1 MDLSLSSIEGFKI
14 TSYKNNMKKL
24 LMLGGGFLQNF
35 VIRKAKAMGY
45 YVLCLDAN
53 PKAIGFQ
60 IADEHAVINIVDEE
74 ACLAYAREKQVDGVL
89 TAATDFSVLTMS
101 RIAQEMH
108 LPGVNYASAKIIKNK
123 ASVRKLLFEAQ
134 ADDTG
139 YSYEIDSLEA
149 IDEVLPKIKFPI
161 MMKPVDGS
169 GSRGASKVEKAEDF
183 AKAAEFAMSGS
194 ITHRAVAEPFI
205 DGKEYGVES
214 FVDNGAVHVLA
225 VMQKDMTQPPYYA
238 ELGHALPSGLSNELE
253 TKVKSCVYRAI
264 VALGVN
270 HGSVNMDLL
279 ITKEGHVHIVDIGA
293 RMGGN
298 LIGSHIIPTG
308 TGIDYMGNMI
318 RAAVGD
324 ITNWKPEWMP
334 RPIATKLLA
343 LTPGKVK
350 ALPDFDEIKIRYG
363 VQIEHHLHVG
373 DTITPY
379 RTNLDGCGYVVARS
393 FDVDESIDI
402 AAKAR
407 NVIDGL
413 IVRE

>member
-1 MDLSLSSIEGFKI
+1 MERR
-14 TSYKNNMKKL
+14 KKL

-45 YVLCLDAN
+45 YVLCLDADPN
-53 PKAIGFQ
+53 AQGFK
-60 IADEHAVINIVDEE
+60 IADEYAVINIVDEN
-74 ACLAYAREKQVDGVL
+74 ACLAYAREKHVDGVL

-101 RIAQEMH
+101 HIAEAMH
-108 LPGVNYASAKIIKNK
+108 LPGINYASAKIIKNK
-123 ASVRKLLFEAQ
+123 ASVRKILFDAK

-139 YSYEIDSLEA
+139 YSYEIGSTEEIA
-149 IDEVLPKIKFPI
+149 EVLLKVKLPI

-169 GSRGASKVEKAEDF
+169 GSRGASKVEIAENF
-183 AKAAEFAMSGS
+183 AKAAEFAMMNS
-194 ITHRAVAEPFI
+194 ITHCAVAEPFI

-214 FVDNGAVHVLA
+214 FVDNDEIHVLA

-238 ELGHALPSGLSNELE
+238 ELGHAMPSGLSKELE
-253 TKVKSCVYRAI
+253 TKVKTCVYRAI
-264 VALGVN
+264 CALGVN

-279 ITKEGHVHIVDIGA
+279 ITKDGNVHIVDIGA

-324 ITNWKPEWMP
+324 ETNWKPEWQP

-350 ALPDFDEIKIRYG
+350 ELPDFDEISARYD

-379 RTNLDGCGYVVARS
+379 RTNLDGCGYVVACDI
-393 FDVDESIDI
+393 DVNSSIVLAAEVRKIIDESI
-402 AAKAR
+402 
-407 NVIDGL
+407 L
-413 IVRE
+413 RE

>member
-1 MDLSLSSIEGFKI
+1 
-14 TSYKNNMKKL
+14 
-24 LMLGGGFLQNF
+24 MLGGGFLQKY
-35 VIRKAKAMGY
+35 VIRKAKTMGY
-45 YVLCLDAN
+45 YVLCLDADPN
-53 PKAIGFQ
+53 AVGFD

-74 ACLAYAREKQVDGVL
+74 ACLAYARDKQVDGVL

-101 RIAQEMH
+101 RIAEELH
-108 LPGVNYASAKIIKNK
+108 LPGINYQSAKVIKNK
-123 ASVRKLLFEAQ
+123 ALVRKRLFEAN

-139 YSYEIDSLEA
+139 ISYEIDSVEDIA
-149 IDEVLPKIKFPI
+149 DILPKIKFPV

-169 GSRGASKVEKAEDF
+169 GSRGASKVEKTEDF
-183 AKAAEFAMSGS
+183 VKAAEFAMNGS

-205 DGKEYGVES
+205 EGKEYGVES
-214 FVDNGAVHVLA
+214 FVDNGVIHVLG
-225 VMQKDMTQPPYYA
+225 VMQKDMTLPPYYA
-238 ELGHALPSGLSNELE
+238 ELGHAIPSGLTPELE

-264 VALGVN
+264 FALGVN

-279 ITKEGHVHIVDIGA
+279 ITNEGNVHIVDVGA

-298 LIGSHIIPTG
+298 LIGSHIIPMG

-324 ITNWKPEWMP
+324 ATNWKPEWQP
-334 RPIATKLLA
+334 KPVATKLLA
-343 LTPGKVK
+343 LTPGIIKK
-350 ALPDFDEIKIRYG
+350 LPNFDQIAAEYN

-379 RTNLDGCGYVVARS
+379 RTNLDGCGYVVAHDI
-393 FDVDESIDI
+393 DVELSI
-402 AAKAR
+402 ALASEVR
-407 NVIDGL
+407 NIIDKL

>member
-1 MDLSLSSIEGFKI
+1 
-14 TSYKNNMKKL
+14 MKKL
-24 LMLGGGFLQNF
+24 LMLGGGFLQKY
-35 VIRKAKAMGY
+35 VIRKAKTLGY
-45 YVLCLDAN
+45 YVLCLDADPN
-53 PKAIGFQ
+53 AVGFA

-74 ACLAYAREKQVDGVL
+74 ACLAYARDKQVDGVL

-101 RIAQEMH
+101 RIAEELH
-108 LPGVNYASAKIIKNK
+108 LPGINYQSAKVIKNK
-123 ASVRKLLFEAQ
+123 ALVRKRLFEAN

-139 YSYEIDSLEA
+139 ISYEIDSVDDIA
-149 IDEVLPKIKFPI
+149 DILPKIKFPV

-169 GSRGASKVEKAEDF
+169 GSRGASKVEKTEDF
-183 AKAAEFAMSGS
+183 VKAAVFAMNGS

-205 DGKEYGVES
+205 EGKEYGVES
-214 FVDNGAVHVLA
+214 FVDNGVIHVLG
-225 VMQKDMTQPPYYA
+225 VMQKDMTLPPYYA
-238 ELGHALPSGLSNELE
+238 ELGHAIPSGLTPELE

-264 VALGVN
+264 FALGVN

-279 ITKEGHVHIVDIGA
+279 ITNEGNVHIVDVGA

-298 LIGSHIIPTG
+298 LIGSHIIPMG

-324 ITNWKPEWMP
+324 ATNWKPEWQP
-334 RPIATKLLA
+334 KPVATKLLA
-343 LTPGKVK
+343 LTPGIIKK
-350 ALPDFDEIKIRYG
+350 LPNFDQIVAEYN

-379 RTNLDGCGYVVARS
+379 RTNLDGCGYVVAHDI
-393 FDVDESIDI
+393 DVELSI
-402 AAKAR
+402 ALASEVR
-407 NVIDGL
+407 NIIDKL

>member
-1 MDLSLSSIEGFKI
+1 
-14 TSYKNNMKKL
+14 
-24 LMLGGGFLQNF
+24 MLGGGFLQKY
-35 VIRKAKAMGY
+35 VIRKAKTMGY
-45 YVLCLDAN
+45 YVLCLDADPN
-53 PKAIGFQ
+53 AVGFA

-74 ACLAYAREKQVDGVL
+74 ACLAYARDKQVDGVL
-89 TAATDFSVLTMS
+89 TAATDFSVLTIS
-101 RIAQEMH
+101 RIAEELR
-108 LPGVNYASAKIIKNK
+108 LPGINYQSAKVIKNK
-123 ASVRKLLFEAQ
+123 ALVRKRLFEAN

-139 YSYEIDSLEA
+139 ISYEVDSVEDIA
-149 IDEVLPKIKFPI
+149 DILPKIKFPV

-183 AKAAEFAMSGS
+183 VKAAEFAMNGS

-205 DGKEYGVES
+205 EGKEYGVES
-214 FVDNGAVHVLA
+214 FVDNGVIHVLG
-225 VMQKDMTQPPYYA
+225 VMQKDMTEPPYYA
-238 ELGHALPSGLSNELE
+238 ELGHAIPSGLTPELE

-264 VALGVN
+264 FALGVN

-279 ITKEGHVHIVDIGA
+279 ITNEGNVHIVDVGA

-298 LIGSHIIPTG
+298 LIGSHIIPMG

-324 ITNWKPEWMP
+324 ATNWKPEWQP
-334 RPIATKLLA
+334 KPVATKLLA
-343 LTPGKVK
+343 LTPGIIKK
-350 ALPDFDEIKIRYG
+350 LPNFDQIAAEYN

-379 RTNLDGCGYVVARS
+379 RTNLDGCGYVVAHDI
-393 FDVDESIDI
+393 DVELSI
-402 AAKAR
+402 ALASEVR
-407 NVIDGL
+407 NIIDKL

>member
-1 MDLSLSSIEGFKI
+1 
-14 TSYKNNMKKL
+14 MKKL
-24 LMLGGGFLQNF
+24 LMLGGGFLQKY
-35 VIRKAKAMGY
+35 VIRKAKTLGY
-45 YVLCLDAN
+45 YVLCLDADPN
-53 PKAIGFQ
+53 AVGFA

-74 ACLAYAREKQVDGVL
+74 ACLAYARDKQVDGVL

-101 RIAQEMH
+101 RIAEELH
-108 LPGVNYASAKIIKNK
+108 LPGINYQSAKVIKNK
-123 ASVRKLLFEAQ
+123 ALVRKRLFEAN

-139 YSYEIDSLEA
+139 ISYEIDSVDDIA
-149 IDEVLPKIKFPI
+149 DILPKIKFPV

-169 GSRGASKVEKAEDF
+169 GSRGASKVEKTEEF
-183 AKAAEFAMSGS
+183 VKAAVFAMNGS

-205 DGKEYGVES
+205 EGKEYGVES
-214 FVDNGAVHVLA
+214 FVDNGVIHVLG
-225 VMQKDMTQPPYYA
+225 VMQKDMTEPPYYA
-238 ELGHALPSGLSNELE
+238 ELGHAIPSGLTPELE

-264 VALGVN
+264 FALGVN

-279 ITKEGHVHIVDIGA
+279 ITNEGNVHIVDVGA

-298 LIGSHIIPTG
+298 LIGSHIIPMG

-324 ITNWKPEWMP
+324 ATNWKPEWQP
-334 RPIATKLLA
+334 KPVATKLLA
-343 LTPGKVK
+343 LTPGIIKK
-350 ALPDFDEIKIRYG
+350 LPNFDQIAAEYN

-379 RTNLDGCGYVVARS
+379 RTNLDGCGYVVAHDI
-393 FDVDESIDI
+393 DVELSI
-402 AAKAR
+402 ALASEVR
-407 NVIDGL
+407 NIIDKL

>member
-1 MDLSLSSIEGFKI
+1 
-14 TSYKNNMKKL
+14 MKKL
-24 LMLGGGFLQNF
+24 LMLGGGFLQKY

-45 YVLCLDAN
+45 YVLCLDADLN
-53 PKAIGFQ
+53 AVGFD

-74 ACLAYAREKQVDGVL
+74 ACLAYARDKQVDGVL

-101 RIAQEMH
+101 RIAEELH
-108 LPGVNYASAKIIKNK
+108 LPGINYQSAKVIKNK
-123 ASVRKLLFEAQ
+123 ALVRKRLFEAN

-139 YSYEIDSLEA
+139 ISYEIDSVEDIA
-149 IDEVLPKIKFPI
+149 DILPKIKFPV

-183 AKAAEFAMSGS
+183 VKAAEFAMNGS

-205 DGKEYGVES
+205 EGKEYGVES
-214 FVDNGAVHVLA
+214 FVDNGVIHVLG
-225 VMQKDMTQPPYYA
+225 VMQKDMTEPPYYA
-238 ELGHALPSGLSNELE
+238 ELGHAIPSGLTPELE

-264 VALGVN
+264 FALGVN

-279 ITKEGHVHIVDIGA
+279 ITNEGNVHIVDVGA

-298 LIGSHIIPTG
+298 LIGSHIIPMG

-324 ITNWKPEWMP
+324 ATNWKPEWQP
-334 RPIATKLLA
+334 KPVATKLLA
-343 LTPGKVK
+343 LTPGIIKK
-350 ALPDFDEIKIRYG
+350 LPNFDQIAAEYN
-363 VQIEHHLHVG
+363 VQIEHHLHEG
-373 DTITPY
+373 NTITPY
-379 RTNLDGCGYVVARS
+379 RTNLDGCGYVVAHDI
-393 FDVDESIDI
+393 DVELSI
-402 AAKAR
+402 ALASEVR
-407 NVIDGL
+407 NIIDKL